1 MPKYRVEVR
10 ETVVHEIEV
19 EAVNSAV
26 AVSLAYE
33 HYCDFDENNLG
44 EENILSHKVESE
56 GTEGRDIDVYEIS
69 ETS

>member
-19 EAVNSAV
+19 EASSAGQ
-26 AVSLAYE
+26 AQSIAYE

-44 EENILSHKVESE
+44 DNILSHKVESE
-56 GTEGRDIDVYEIS
+56 GTEGREIDIYEIVES
-69 ETS
+69 